1 MTTGESSSTVTELA
15 AREAAAAL
23 SSALQPQFEA
33 QAQELARMRLDLIDL
48 AARLS
53 TPGRGNEAAEAAR
66 FEAFKTDILRTVGLL
81 SQRLD
86 RSDDMVQQ
94 LVGQMRG
101 VIEAVSSVLQEVVPR
116 LQQEVRN
123 EAADLRQSVNLVARR
138 CAVPAGRPIR
148 CVFLVHAIES
158 WDAQVDLYEAM
169 RDDRRFEP
177 IAVSIN
183 RHFPGDAGFA
193 GEDRVHEELESL
205 GVPHLR
211 LGMGNSF
218 QALDILRALAPD
230 VIFRQSQWCNDLPP
244 AFHASR
250 LNFARICSVP
260 YGTSIVERFSPG
272 EQPVNGVS
280 EQSFDLPYHRLA
292 WRIFCETEQTRDFLA
307 SFQHGAADKFVV
319 TGYPKLFRLL
329 KGREETDAWPIRRE
343 GRRGYRVIWAPHHSV
358 LREWLGF
365 AVFHKV
371 YRQFLNWAIERPDI
385 EFVLKP
391 HPSLFSQLVSKH
403 ILPAE
408 ELDRFLAAWNGLP
421 NCCIA
426 TGRYGGL
433 FAASDLMITDGL
445 SFLTE
450 YQIFDKPLLFQ
461 DSRQHVP
468 FNALGNLAVEAAH
481 VVYDF
486 EATRAAVE
494 AYAGGAPWGF
504 AAARARLRKALFPVD
519 RPATDMVLDEIAQ
532 GIGAG

>member
-1 MTTGESSSTVTELA
+1 MTEPA
-15 AREAAAAL
+15 ALEAAVTAL
-23 SSALQPQFEA
+23 SSALKPMFDA
-33 QAQELARMRLDLIDL
+33 QSDELARTRLDLLD
-48 AARLS
+48 LS
-53 TPGRGNEAAEAAR
+53 TKLQPPSKAAEAADAQR
-66 FEAFKTDILRTVGLL
+66 FEAFKSDVLKTIAFLA
-81 SQRLD
+81 QRLD
-86 RSDDMVQQ
+86 RSDEMVRS
-94 LVGQMRG
+94 LVGQMGG
-101 VIEAVSSVLQEVVPR
+101 VIETVSSVLQEVVPR
-116 LQQEVRN
+116 IQQDVRN
-123 EAADLRQSVNLVARR
+123 EAADLRQTANLLARTR
-138 CAVPAGRPIR
+138 PVPAGQRIR

-169 RDDRRFEP
+169 RDDARFDP
-177 IAVSIN
+177 IVASIN

-193 GEDRVHEELESL
+193 GEDRIHEELERA
-205 GVPHLR
+205 GVPHIR
-211 LGMGNSF
+211 LGMANSF

-260 YGTSIVERFSPG
+260 YGTSIVERFSPN

-307 SFQHGAADKFVV
+307 SFQHGAPDKFVV

-343 GRRGYRVIWAPHHSV
+343 GKRGYRVIWAPHHSV
-358 LREWLGF
+358 LKEWLGF

-371 YRQFLNWAIERPDI
+371 YLQFLNWAVERPDI

-391 HPSLFSQLVSKH
+391 HPSLFSQLVSKN
-403 ILPAE
+403 ILRAD
-408 ELDRFLAAWNGLP
+408 ELDRFLNRWNGLP
-421 NCCIA
+421 NCCVE

-450 YQIFDKPLLFQ
+450 YQIFDKPLIFQ
-461 DSRQHVP
+461 DSRHHVP

-481 VVYDF
+481 VAHDF
-486 EATRAAVE
+486 EAMRAAVE
-494 AYAGGAPWGF
+494 AYAAGAPWGYEE
-504 AAARARLRKALFPVD
+504 ARARLRKVLFPAE
-519 RPATDMVLDEIAQ
+519 RPATELVLDEIAN